1 MSSALVA
8 PARRELFAAGLSD
21 VGRARDVNEDRFHA
35 DPARGIVLV
44 IDGVGGQA
52 AGGRAADTALAII
65 RDHLERANG
74 SVPER
79 IREAVTAANNEIHR
93 LAALRPEWN
102 GMACVLTVAVVEDG
116 QAIVGHVGD
125 TRLYRL
131 LGDGIDK
138 VTPDHSPVGERE
150 DAGDLSEQEAMRH
163 PRRNEVYRDV
173 GSDRHEAHDA
183 EFVDVRAFAFT
194 PETALLL
201 CSDGLTDLV
210 PLDTIREIVGRRAGR
225 PQEVVQ
231 ALVTAA
237 NEAGGKDN
245 ITVVYV
251 EGAAYAASRSGALA
265 AATTAPPPG
274 LATRRRGVAGPGVR
288 TLAGV
293 LMVICTA
300 LLAWTID
307 GKTVRESVG
316 QVLDPLPAN
325 VLHVRANESIAA
337 AISRAPAGSAVV
349 VAPGEYQERL
359 TLKDNVRVVSR
370 VPRGAVLRLPPTASE
385 SEAAVIAAG
394 VTGAELAGFRIVGDA
409 MTPLG
414 IGVLTRDAMVRLV
427 DLDIS
432 GATRTAVDL
441 GAGDDTVLMGSE
453 LHDNPGGLLTVR
465 AGATPRVAHSTLSR
479 SARSEPGARVVVI
492 EAGANPQFVRN
503 VFIGVGLPLLTP
515 HSAESRAAIAAAN
528 WFLTD
533 TAATPARAVG
543 RGRQG
548 R

>member
-1 MSSALVA
+1 MSSAPVA
-8 PARRELFAAGLSD
+8 ATGRALLAAGLSD

-35 DPARGIVLV
+35 DPARGIFLV

-52 AGGRAADTALAII
+52 AGGRAADTALTII
-65 RDHLERANG
+65 RDHLERGNG
-74 SVPER
+74 AVPER

-102 GMACVLTVAVVEDG
+102 GMACVLTVAVVADG

-131 LGDGIDK
+131 LGDRIDK

-150 DAGDLSEQEAMRH
+150 DAGDLSELEAMRH

-173 GSDRHEAHDA
+173 GSDRHDTHDA
-183 EFVDVRAFAFT
+183 EFVDVRSFAFT
-194 PETALLL
+194 PETALLI

-210 PLDTIREIVGRRAGR
+210 PIDTIREIVGRRAGR
-225 PQEVVQ
+225 PQEVAH
-231 ALVTAA
+231 ALVAAA
-237 NEAGGKDN
+237 NDAGGKDN
-245 ITVVYV
+245 VTVVYV
-251 EGAAYAASRSGALA
+251 EGAAYAASRSSVP
-265 AATTAPPPG
+265 ATRPVPRLDPIA
-274 LATRRRGVAGPGVR
+274 RRRGVAGPGVR

-307 GKTVRESVG
+307 GQTVRNSVG
-316 QVLDPLPAN
+316 HVLDPLPAN

-337 AISRAPAGSAVV
+337 AIGRAPAGSAVV

-427 DLDIS
+427 DLEIA
-432 GATRTAVDL
+432 GATRTAVDI
-441 GAGDDTVLMGSE
+441 GAGDDTVLMGSD

-465 AGATPRVAHSTLSR
+465 AGATPRIAHSTLSR
-479 SARSEPGARVVVI
+479 SGRSEPGARVVII
-492 EAGANPQFVRN
+492 EAGSNPQFVRN

-515 HSAESRAAIAAAN
+515 HSAEPRATIAASN
-528 WFLTD
+528 WFLSD